1 MNSTHSNFTIS
12 GQNTEHTPLLGY
24 TLQPPP
30 GVLLDGFTE
39 PFFRV
44 TATQQRTAA
53 YVVVSLPQC

>member
-1 MNSTHSNFTIS
+1 MKH
-12 GQNTEHTPLLGY
+12 TEHTPLLGY

-30 GVLLDGFTE
+30 RELLDGFTE

-44 TATQQRTAA
+44 PSTQQWTAA